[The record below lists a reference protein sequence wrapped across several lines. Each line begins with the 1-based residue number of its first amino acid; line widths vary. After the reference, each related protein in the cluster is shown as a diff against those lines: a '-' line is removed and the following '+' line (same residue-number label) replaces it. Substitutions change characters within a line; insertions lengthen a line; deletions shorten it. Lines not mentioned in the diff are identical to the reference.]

1 MALCATSAVAVR
13 KSIMTNYQPRI
24 YIYKRYER
32 FWHWS
37 QALLVIIMMFTGF
50 EIHGVYSLIGFGRS
64 VQLHTMAAWA
74 LITLWAFTIFWQFT
88 TGEWRQ
94 YMPSLKNVTAMI
106 RYYTIGIFTDAPHP
120 FQKTAHQKHNP
131 LQRLA
136 YLSLLAMISPL
147 IWISGLL
154 YLFYGDWSQWGLTH
168 YLSLEWVAVAHTLG
182 AFMMTAFF
190 FIHVYLTTTGHTLT
204 AHIKA
209 MITGWEEA
217 EQIPH

>member
-1 MALCATSAVAVR
+1 
-13 KSIMTNYQPRI
+13 MTNQQPRI

-37 QALLVIIMMFTGF
+37 QALLVIAMMITGF
-50 EIHGVYSLIGFGRS
+50 EVHGTYSLLGFGKA
-64 VQLHTMAAWA
+64 VQVHTMAAWA

-88 TGEWRQ
+88 TGEWKQ
-94 YMPSLKNVTAMI
+94 YKPSLKNVTAMI
-106 RYYTIGIFTDAPHP
+106 RYYTIGIFTGAPHP
-120 FQKTAHQKHNP
+120 FHKTAQQKHNP

-136 YLSLLAMISPL
+136 YLALLAMISPL

-154 YLFYGDWSQWGLTH
+154 YLFYGDWTSLGLSN

-182 AFMMTAFF
+182 AFLMTAFF

-209 MITGWEEA
+209 MITGWEES
-217 EQIPH
+217 ESSGHSHTH